1 MGLVINNM
9 DLLFQENFIDKKC
22 EILVP
27 YFIEKTNV
35 KINIKDYIEV
45 NSAIAL
51 AMQGLETKNQQNN
64 FNPKAN
70 RMENIRRI
78 LMQDV
83 GKSNKAKVKK
93 NKTKSSLKQV
103 MSSEMDSIER
113 MLLRGTV
120 TVLLIIVLYIG
131 TTEVLSKQINEK
143 MVEAE
148 KAISATTK
156 QIEKIEQYKT
166 AINAKTNEYTRIMA
180 TIDET
185 NSKISENYSSKNAI
199 PNLLTKI
206 MFTVPTG
213 VQILLIENPSEKDIT
228 IVAQAEKYDQ
238 LGYFKAALEEEGILT
253 DITTSN
259 AKKQTNLI
267 SITIKG
273 KLNY

>member
-1 MGLVINNM
+1 
-9 DLLFQENFIDKKC
+9 
-22 EILVP
+22 
-27 YFIEKTNV
+27 
-35 KINIKDYIEV
+35 
-45 NSAIAL
+45 
-51 AMQGLETKNQQNN
+51 
-64 FNPKAN
+64 
-70 RMENIRRI
+70 
-78 LMQDV
+78 
-83 GKSNKAKVKK
+83 
-93 NKTKSSLKQV
+93 